1 MDIRRH
7 AHTHIDHKYAHTP
20 TGRQRQTQ
28 THAVFA
34 SRISDFVTWRLLA
47 VLISCFTVEYCYKG
61 PLSRDS
67 LNFELK
73 ERRLRR
79 SCWPRSHFFQ
89 LSQSLS
95 SGSHRSNYLL
105 SVYLSD
111 FVQVSA
117 CMCVCVRAY
126 FRACVCVCTLVWL
139 SDTVCPC
146 LSLM

>member
-89 LSQSLS
+89 LLSQSLS

-105 SVYLSD
+105 SCIY
-111 FVQVSA
+111 
-117 CMCVCVRAY
+117 VCV
-126 FRACVCVCTLVWL
+126 
-139 SDTVCPC
+139 
-146 LSLM
+146 

>member
-79 SCWPRSHFFQ
+79 SCWPRSHF
-89 LSQSLS
+89 S
-95 SGSHRSNYLL
+95 SSPR
-105 SVYLSD
+105 
-111 FVQVSA
+111 VSA
-117 CMCVCVRAY
+117 QG
-126 FRACVCVCTLVWL
+126 LIGL
-139 SDTVCPC
+139 IIG
-146 LSLM
+146 LIGLII